1 MIAAEKQALWR
12 FLLLYAGSL
21 VFFLGIIGVGY
32 YGFHSRQIVKAQQ
45 NELRLMAANINR
57 SLRRGEPPDEE
68 IAWAIVDSA
77 GETFAGTFKLPHS
90 TVRSIEQPNDREAF
104 FSDKSHIYRLTELP
118 TRFEPRF
125 FLVRMPI
132 YSDLYQNLIA
142 NMIAIWGGAFIF
154 FMAIAAILTR
164 MFLKPMRDMIELLDR
179 FIKDTTHELTTPIAA
194 ILMSVEG
201 FGRERLS
208 ERDQKRLSR
217 IETGARTI
225 KSVYD
230 DLTFLALDKRSQ
242 SVLEKIDLSALLN
255 ERVEFFE
262 PIGRA
267 KNIAWE
273 VVAGQYEPPIADK
286 NELTRIIDN
295 LLSNAIKYNKQGG
308 RVRILAEDCFLS
320 IEDEGEGISKD
331 DRKKVFD
338 RFARLDSAQGGFG
351 LGLNIVK
358 SLCDRANMSVDISD
372 AQIGGCKFTVSW
384 KAASR

>member
-21 VFFLGIIGVGY
+21 IFFLGIIGVGY
-32 YGFHSRQIVKAQQ
+32 YGFHSRQIFKAQQ

-57 SLRRGEPPDEE
+57 SLKRGEPPDEE
-68 IAWAIVDSA
+68 IAWALVDSA
-77 GETFAGTFKLPHS
+77 GETYAGAFKLPHS
-90 TVRSIEQPNDREAF
+90 TVKSIGEPNEREIF
-104 FSDKSHIYRLTELP
+104 FSDQSHIYRLNELP

-125 FLVRMPI
+125 LLVRMPI
-132 YSDLYQNLIA
+132 YNEMYRNLIV
-142 NMIAIWGGAFIF
+142 NMSAIWGGAFIF

-164 MFLKPMRDMIELLDR
+164 MFLKPMRDMIDLLDR
-179 FIKDTTHELTTPIAA
+179 FIKDATHELTTPIAA
-194 ILMSVEG
+194 ILMSAEG
-201 FGRERLS
+201 FARDSLS
-208 ERDQKRLSR
+208 ERDKKRLSR

-230 DLTFLALDKRSQ
+230 DLTFLMLDKRRQ
-242 SVLEKIDLSALLN
+242 SALEEIDLKTLIG
-255 ERVEFFE
+255 ERAEFFE

-267 KNIAWE
+267 KGIVWE
-273 VVAGQYEPPIADK
+273 IVTGEYEPPIADK

-308 RVRILAEDCFLS
+308 RVRVLVENRSMS
-320 IEDEGEGISKD
+320 IEDEGCGISKA
-331 DRKKVFD
+331 DRQKIFD

-358 SLCDRANMSVDISD
+358 SLCDRANMTIDVSD
-372 AQIGGCKFTVSW
+372 AQIGGSRFTISW
-384 KAASR
+384 RASR

>member
-21 VFFLGIIGVGY
+21 ALFLGIIGWNY

-45 NELRLMAANINR
+45 NELRLIAANISR
-57 SLRRGEPPDEE
+57 SLRRGEPPDDE

-77 GETFAGTFKLPHS
+77 GETYAGTFKLPRS
-90 TVRSIEQPNDREAF
+90 TIRSFEQPNDRETF
-104 FSDKSHIYRLTELP
+104 FSDETHIYRLNEFP

-125 FLVRMPI
+125 FLVRAPI
-132 YSDLYQNLIA
+132 YKEMYHNLII
-142 NMIAIWGGAFIF
+142 NMIAIYSGAFIF

-179 FIKDTTHELTTPIAA
+179 FIKDATHELTTPISA
-194 ILMSVEG
+194 ILMSAEG
-201 FGRERLS
+201 FGRDNLS

-230 DLTFLALDKRSQ
+230 DLTFLMLDKRRQ
-242 SVLEKIDLSALLN
+242 SVLETIDLKTLIN
-255 ERVEFFE
+255 ERIEFFE

-267 KNIAWE
+267 KNIVWE
-273 VVAGQYEPPIADK
+273 IVIGAYETLMADK

-308 RVRILAEDCFLS
+308 RVRIQTEDRFIS
-320 IEDEGEGISKD
+320 IEDEGGGISKA
-331 DRKKVFD
+331 DREKIFD

-358 SLCDRANMSVDISD
+358 SLCDRANMTIEVAD
-372 AQIGGCKFTVSW
+372 ASIGGCRFTIRW
-384 KAASR
+384 RAPR

>member
-21 VFFLGIIGVGY
+21 FLFLGIIGVGY
-32 YGFHSRQIVKAQQ
+32 YKFHSRQIVKAQQ
-45 NELRLMAANINR
+45 NELRLIAANINR

-77 GETFAGTFKLPHS
+77 GETYAGTFRLPHS
-90 TVRSIEQPNDREAF
+90 TVKSIEQPNDRETF
-104 FSDKSHIYRLTELP
+104 FSDQSHIYRLNALP
-118 TRFEPRF
+118 TPFEPRF

-132 YSDLYQNLIA
+132 YSDMYSNLTV
-142 NMIAIWGGAFIF
+142 NMIAIGGGAFIF

-201 FGRERLS
+201 FGRDGLS
-208 ERDQKRLSR
+208 ERDQRRLSR

-230 DLTFLALDKRSQ
+230 DLTFLMLDKRRQ
-242 SVLEKIDLSALLN
+242 SVAETIDLAALIN

-267 KNIAWE
+267 KNIVWE
-273 VVAGQYEPPIADK
+273 IVVGKYEPPIADK
-286 NELTRIIDN
+286 NEFTRIIDN

-308 RVRILAEDCFLS
+308 RVRVLSEDRFMS
-320 IEDEGEGISKD
+320 IEDEGEGINKA
-331 DRKKVFD
+331 DRQKIFD
-338 RFARLDSAQGGFG
+338 RFARLDLAQGGFG

-358 SLCDRANMSVDISD
+358 SLCDRANMTIEVSD
-372 AQIGGCKFTVSW
+372 AQIGGCRFTVSW
-384 KAASR
+384 KTAR